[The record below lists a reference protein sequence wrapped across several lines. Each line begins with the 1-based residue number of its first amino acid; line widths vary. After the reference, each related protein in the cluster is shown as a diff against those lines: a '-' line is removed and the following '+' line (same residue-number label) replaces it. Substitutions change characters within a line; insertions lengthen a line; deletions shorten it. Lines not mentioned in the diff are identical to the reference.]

1 MRVVDEK
8 AIARH
13 AAVRFRSEYHYA
25 LFEYWRSAK
34 LLRYLE
40 RAGITNLGQVLD
52 DGCGGGGMCVSV
64 AEETDH
70 VVGIDLS
77 ERFSNAGTR
86 LAAELNTRNITFVQA
101 NGSNLPFPNR
111 TFDTVLSHAV
121 IEHVSDYEG
130 YLREARRVMRP
141 NGRMFLQTAPYLSPH
156 GSHLPRLKVPIPLH
170 LVIGRRAAF
179 SASRWIAT
187 HHPTWLEAP
196 PDGSSFL
203 TMARRGE
210 IKDDDLLYHVTVSN
224 LRRAIADAGF
234 RLVQEDLYVSRF
246 AKRLFPQTITGL
258 LPDMPLMRD
267 ILITNMEYVL
277 AT

>member
-1 MRVVDEK
+1 MRVVDDE

-64 AEETDH
+64 AEETTH

-101 NGSNLPFPNR
+101 NGSKLPFPNR

-234 RLVQEDLYVSRF
+234 RLVQEDLYVSRI